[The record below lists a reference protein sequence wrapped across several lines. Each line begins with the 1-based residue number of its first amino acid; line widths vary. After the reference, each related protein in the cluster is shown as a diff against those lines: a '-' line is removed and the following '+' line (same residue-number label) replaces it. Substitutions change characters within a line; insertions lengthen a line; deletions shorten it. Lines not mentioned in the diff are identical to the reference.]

1 MKTHDRNPQGP
12 HAMGTRTAV
21 LLAALLAAPLV
32 VAGGCKSTK
41 PVSTLEDTMAQ
52 VAQRRSEA
60 IRLTDQAFRAQESGR
75 LDRAEE
81 FYRQALSLD
90 GSISA
95 AWNNLGEILLSQGY
109 YQDAVQAFSEAAALS
124 PADPRPEYNIAV
136 AYQKSGWAED
146 ALTHYGNA
154 LGRDPN
160 YRPAIRGGIKAA
172 AELGTASRD
181 IHGWI
186 RKGLLNETEESWRDF
201 FEQQRFRVEAALED
215 ELRHD

>member
-1 MKTHDRNPQGP
+1 
-12 HAMGTRTAV
+12 MGTRSAAV
-21 LLAALLAAPLV
+21 LLAALLASSLV

-41 PVSTLEDTMAQ
+41 PLPTLQDSMTQ

-60 IRLTDQAFRAQESGR
+60 IRLTDQAFKAQQAGK
-75 LDRAEE
+75 LDRADEL
-81 FYRQALSLD
+81 YRQALTLD

-95 AWNNLGEILLSQGY
+95 AWNNLGELLLSQGF
-109 YQDAVQAFSEAAALS
+109 YQDAVQAFGEAAALS

-136 AYQKSGWAED
+136 AYQKSGWAKD
-146 ALTHYGNA
+146 ALEHFGYA
-154 LGRDPN
+154 LDRDPN

-181 IHGWI
+181 IHSWI
-186 RKGLLNETEESWRDF
+186 RQGLLNETDEAWRSF

-215 ELRHD
+215 ELRNG